1 MDKTELKVKTTAMV
15 GPPDRAIPEPMRQA
29 LAAAVDS
36 IPQVLE
42 AHLAEVHMP
51 GLIEPAALTLVVVI
65 DAEADEGDV
74 LRQIDKALQAAALD
88 PNPDDLGVWPLLA
101 NDEALPAIRSLGC
114 GISSG
119 G

>member
-15 GPPDRAIPEPMRQA
+15 GAPDRVIPEALRQA

-42 AHLAEVHMP
+42 AHLAEVHIP

-65 DAEADEGDV
+65 DPDADEGEV
-74 LRQIDKALQAAALD
+74 LRSLDKALHAVASD
-88 PNPDDLGVWPLLA
+88 PDDLGVWPLLPD
-101 NDEALPAIRSLGC
+101 DEALPAIRSLGC
-114 GISSG
+114 GITSAG
-119 G
+119 